1 MQIIC
6 QVKCFFFSLQNCFWY
21 FEEINSHTW
30 RCLLDNYTQYHHLK
44 CNPFEKGKLTEF
56 KCKDI
61 YDNGNLQSKQV
72 KRTPQDSINEL
83 IIWKMNPLVV
93 PVTSV
98 KFKSELLHAKWP
110 VNITRTCLYLVRLKI
125 FEWIKILRRHLHQI
139 QGNWAGTNFVTESRV
154 NSRLILRMREW
165 RDESEIYNCQRTQLS
180 NNKFINGI
188 WGGTLDLVW
197 L

>member
-1 MQIIC
+1 MILKKKWFADHLSGE
-6 QVKCFFFSLQNCFWY
+6 VFFFSLQNCFWY

-44 CNPFEKGKLTEF
+44 CNPFKKDKLTEF

-93 PVTSV
+93 PVTGV
-98 KFKSELLHAKWP
+98 KFKSELLHA
-110 VNITRTCLYLVRLKI
+110 
-125 FEWIKILRRHLHQI
+125 
-139 QGNWAGTNFVTESRV
+139 
-154 NSRLILRMREW
+154 
-165 RDESEIYNCQRTQLS
+165 
-180 NNKFINGI
+180 
-188 WGGTLDLVW
+188 
-197 L
+197 